1 MPKLRYIYQTI
12 EFDNIDIHVKTL
24 KDKQQYDEKC
34 DLNPTTGISSSNWS
48 LFGVIWPSA
57 RILATLMN
65 NYNIHSITY

>member
-34 DLNPTTGISSSNWS
+34 DLNPTAGISSAN
-48 LFGVIWPSA
+48 
-57 RILATLMN
+57 
-65 NYNIHSITY
+65 